1 MKILAISIYL
11 FFVVL
16 FFIITYYAIHREKK
30 AWNNGIC
37 PNCGHELRLFGRDS
51 QGGDGWTCDKCDYT
65 TWVSYH
71 KFVYRK

>member
-16 FFIITYYAIHREKK
+16 FFIISYYAIHREKK
-30 AWNNGIC
+30 GWNNGIC
-37 PNCGHELRLFGRDS
+37 PICGNKLRCFGPDFG
-51 QGGDGWTCDKCDYT
+51 GGDGWTCDNCDYT

-71 KFVYRK
+71 KFVYKK